1 MIDIRCK
8 KCNRLLLRV
17 TNLSNSQLEIKC
29 PKCSYLNN
37 FWADR
42 KQEETI
48 PKEMQSLGV
57 VYK

>member
-17 TNLSNSQLEIKC
+17 TNLSNSQMEIKC
-29 PKCSYLNN
+29 PKCSYINN
-37 FWADR
+37 VWSPKKED
-42 KQEETI
+42 EI
-48 PKEMQSLGV
+48 PKEMKELGV